1 MWEKEESGD
10 AMQVRDLPAQEDTGD
25 NDIQDT
31 DISLDVPE
39 ALLNPLPDLEPS
51 LSATP
56 EPAAE
61 PEVAPSS
68 ESTQQET
75 LVTTTE
81 TPQES
86 PVTTT
91 ATPEVMPTTVTSP
104 PIGNSRKYPKRKHKH
119 PDWFARSRHS
129 RHH

>member
-1 MWEKEESGD
+1 MK
-10 AMQVRDLPAQEDTGD
+10 VRDLPDPVAAQEDTGD

-39 ALLNPLPDLEPS
+39 ALHNPLPDLEPN

-75 LVTTTE
+75 LVTTTHL
-81 TPQES
+81 
-86 PVTTT
+86 
-91 ATPEVMPTTVTSP
+91 
-104 PIGNSRKYPKRKHKH
+104 RK
-119 PDWFARSRHS
+119 AQ
-129 RHH
+129 